1 MEELKEYYQGRSSF
15 KLQQLIEECLHK
27 VKLNE
32 HYKDVSLHLIDDLVS
47 PLFIK
52 GNSERLKEV
61 LDLLLFNAA
70 NLAKASKIVIFLK
83 QLLKTHNEILLEF
96 TVEDNAFRNITEP
109 CEFAFDYKRNL
120 VITRNLIEAFG
131 GKTEISTLEGVG
143 TSIKFL
149 VKFFWQEPPAQSDND
164 SHNKLT
170 GKKIL
175 VAEDNEIN
183 QKIIAHLLKKE
194 NIETDIANDGKEAIE
209 LFEKKDYDLLLVDLQ
224 MPHMDGFQTA
234 KYIRKILGSNIPIV
248 AMTAG
253 AYANEQ
259 TRCFEIGINQ
269 YLSKPF
275 SAEDL
280 FQRLKYLLLN
290 EHQLKQH
297 KISAPVSKR
306 DIYNLTALKQS
317 NDEDGVIEI
326 LEMFITKTAGL
337 IKEIKQAIEQKDH
350 DIMIKK
356 TAKLKGS
363 LGSLQAHSMM
373 KIVEEMELF
382 IRMEDVHKIQM
393 AVEKLQKEYDVVA
406 SLLAKELGK
415 MKVRA

>member
-1 MEELKEYYQGRSSF
+1 MGELKKHYQERSSF

-32 HYKDVSLHLIDDLVS
+32 HYKDVSLHLIDDLIS

-52 GNSERLKEV
+52 GNSKRLKEV
-61 LDLLLFNAA
+61 LNLLLFNAA
-70 NLAKASKIVIFLK
+70 NLAKASKIVISLK

-96 TVEDNAFRNITEP
+96 TVEDNALKNISEP

-120 VITRNLIEAFG
+120 VIARNLIEAFG
-131 GKTEISTLEGVG
+131 GQTEISTLEGIG
-143 TSIKFL
+143 TSVKFL
-149 VKFFWQEPPAQSDND
+149 VKFFWQEPPIQSDND
-164 SHNKLT
+164 SHNKLA

-209 LFEKKDYDLLLVDLQ
+209 LFEKKDYDLLLLDLQ

-290 EHQLKQH
+290 EHQLKHH
-297 KISAPVSKR
+297 KIPAPVSKK
-306 DIYNLTALKQS
+306 DIYNLTPLKQS
-317 NDEDGVIEI
+317 NDEDEVIEI

-337 IKEIKQAIEQKDH
+337 IKEIKQAIEQEDY
-350 DIMIKK
+350 DIMVKK

-363 LGSLQAHSMM
+363 LGSLQAYSMM

-382 IRMEDVHKIQM
+382 IRMEDIHKIQM

-406 SLLAKELGK
+406 SLLAKELSK

>member
-1 MEELKEYYQGRSSF
+1 MEELKEYYQERSSF
-15 KLQQLIEECLHK
+15 KLQQLIEECLYK

-32 HYKDVSLHLIDDLVS
+32 HYKDISLHLIDDLVS

-52 GNSERLKEV
+52 SNGEKLREV
-61 LDLLLFNAA
+61 LNLLLFNAA
-70 NLAKASKIVIFLK
+70 KLAKASKIVISLK

-120 VITRNLIEAFG
+120 VIARNLIEAFG
-131 GKTEISTLEGVG
+131 GKTEISTLEGIG
-143 TSIKFL
+143 TSVKFL
-149 VKFFWQEPPAQSDND
+149 AKFFWQESPEQSASD
-164 SHNKLT
+164 SNNKLR

-194 NIETDIANDGKEAIE
+194 NIEPDIANDGKEAIE
-209 LFEKKDYDLLLVDLQ
+209 LFEKKDYDLLLLDLQ

-259 TRCFEIGINQ
+259 TRCFEIGVNQ

-290 EHQLKQH
+290 EHQLKHQ
-297 KISAPVSKR
+297 KIPVPASKK
-306 DIYNLTALKQS
+306 DLYNLTSLRQGS
-317 NDEDGVIEI
+317 DEDEVIEI

-337 IKEIKQAIEQKDH
+337 INEIKKAIEQEDV
-350 DIMIKK
+350 DVVVKK

-363 LGSLQAHSMM
+363 LGSLHVQSMM

-382 IRMEDVHKIQM
+382 IRMEDLNKIPL
-393 AVEKLQKEYDVVA
+393 AIEKLQREYELVA
-406 SLLAKELGK
+406 PLLTKELSK

>member
-1 MEELKEYYQGRSSF
+1 
-15 KLQQLIEECLHK
+15 
-27 VKLNE
+27 
-32 HYKDVSLHLIDDLVS
+32 
-47 PLFIK
+47 
-52 GNSERLKEV
+52 

-70 NLAKASKIVIFLK
+70 NLAKASKIVISLK
-83 QLLKTHNEILLEF
+83 QLLKTHTEILLEF

-120 VITRNLIEAFG
+120 VVSRNLIEAFG

-143 TSIKFL
+143 TSVKFL
-149 VKFFWQEPPAQSDND
+149 IKFFWQDSPERSDND
-164 SHNKLT
+164 SRNKLA

-209 LFEKKDYDLLLVDLQ
+209 LFEKKDYNLLLLDLQ

-290 EHQLKQH
+290 EHHLKHH
-297 KISAPVSKR
+297 KISAPVSKK
-306 DIYNLTALKQS
+306 DIYNLTSLKQS
-317 NDEDGVIEI
+317 NDEDQVIEI
-326 LEMFITKTAGL
+326 VEMFITKTAGL
-337 IKEIKQAIEQKDH
+337 IKEIKQAIEQEDY
-350 DIMIKK
+350 DIIIKK

-373 KIVEEMELF
+373 KIAEEMELF
-382 IRMEDVHKIQM
+382 IPIENVHKIQM
-393 AVEKLQKEYDVVA
+393 TVEKLQKEYDVVA
-406 SLLAKELGK
+406 FLLAKELSK